1 MSARRSAALVV
12 AAALAAAGAAAQV
25 TTGTAPAPAPA
36 PAQPSSPAKKA
47 LVQRILALQQSEIE
61 AFARGVVERPA
72 AQMMRDAGLAIQ
84 QQVPPEKREATGR
97 AIEAEVKKYVDESYP
112 IVRERALKIAPST
125 IGAVLEAKMS
135 EDELRTLLAWL
146 DSPTNKKYQQ
156 VALDVR
162 NTFAQKLL
170 AEMPALLDPKLAAL
184 DGRIRVILGVPPANG
199 APPPAPP
206 APPSPAARPAS
217 K

>member
-206 APPSPAARPAS
+206 SPAARPAS

>member
-1 MSARRSAALVV
+1 MSVALRAALVV
-12 AAALAAAGAAAQV
+12 AATALATATASAQVATGAAS
-25 TTGTAPAPAPA
+25 APAA
-36 PAQPSSPAKKA
+36 PSSPAKKA
-47 LVQRILALQQSEIE
+47 LVQRILALQQSEVE
-61 AFARGVVERPA
+61 TFARGVVERPA

-84 QQVPPEKREATGR
+84 QQVPLDKREATGR

-112 IVRERALKIAPST
+112 LVRERALKIAPST
-125 IGAVLEAKMS
+125 IGAVLEARMS

-162 NTFAQKLL
+162 NAFAQKLL
-170 AEMPALLDPKLAAL
+170 ADMPALLDPKLQAL
-184 DGRIRVILGVPPANG
+184 DGRIRVILGVPPVNG
-199 APPPAPP
+199 AAPPPT
-206 APPSPAARPAS
+206 PAARPAS

>member
-97 AIEAEVKKYVDESYP
+97 AIEAEVKKYVDEAYP
-112 IVRERALKIAPST
+112 PVRDRAVKLAPST

-156 VALDVR
+156 IAVDMR
-162 NTFAQKLL
+162 TSFFQKLL
-170 AEMPALLDPKLAAL
+170 ADMPALLDPKLQAL
-184 DGRIRVILGVPPANG
+184 NGRIRVILGLPAIPS
-199 APPPAPP
+199 AMPAPP
-206 APPSPAARPAS
+206 ARPAS